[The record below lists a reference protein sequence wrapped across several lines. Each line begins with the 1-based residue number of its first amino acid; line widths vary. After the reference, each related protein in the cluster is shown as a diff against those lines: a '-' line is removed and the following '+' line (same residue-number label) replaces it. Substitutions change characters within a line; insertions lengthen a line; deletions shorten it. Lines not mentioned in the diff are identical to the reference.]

1 MYAGRKQQRFPLARQ
16 GRREAERSPH
26 GKFGR
31 DLLVSSH
38 AGTRLPIAACSW
50 PGHRALPLCP
60 LPEDRVAGFTFPDTH
75 PFPKEVKNSG
85 RLVVPAVRYP
95 VMLPTVALPTSG
107 LRVEAMLPLSL
118 SAPLFSPLLCHFDKS
133 LSRGLKTPEKR
144 RMINENIDGESA
156 GAG

>member
-38 AGTRLPIAACSW
+38 AGTRLPIAALAW

-60 LPEDRVAGFTFPDTH
+60 LPGDRGAGMLSLTH
-75 PFPKEVKNSG
+75 ILSKENKKQRAPG
-85 RLVVPAVRYP
+85 GACREVVFVI
-95 VMLPTVALPTSG
+95 LPTVALPTSG
-107 LRVEAMLPLSL
+107 QRVEAALPLSL
-118 SAPLFSPLLCHFDKS
+118 SAPLFSPLLCHLDKS
-133 LSRGLKTPEKR
+133 LSRGLKTAKKR